1 MGTETPAQRASVL
14 VVDPDA
20 AASSLIS
27 LAAEGM
33 GASPFAV
40 RTLAEAATQL
50 GARAFAAVVSELE
63 LPDGDGASLIDLA
76 RQRGLQPSFVMLSSA
91 PTLRASLALMRAGAV
106 DCWVKPLEGA
116 WVAERLQAV
125 LAKSAAE
132 QDRGRLQ
139 LALLQASAG
148 QDILRAALDRRP
160 LAEIAERSA
169 SWAMRLLA
177 CEGATFT
184 YRPAESEIE
193 YLAALGGAATM
204 KGRKLAVSDS
214 STGEALARR
223 KPVVFDPL
231 KAAPASRAR
240 AERDG
245 VRSGLIVPLI
255 VRDLP
260 TGTIGVTSSRPEW
273 FSQDHVNLLVALA
286 SFIGEALE
294 LVVPPRT

>member
-1 MGTETPAQRASVL
+1 METPAQRASIL

-20 AASSLIS
+20 ASSSLIS
-27 LAAEGM
+27 LAAEGL
-33 GASPFAV
+33 GASSFAV
-40 RTLAEAATQL
+40 RTLAEATAQL
-50 GARAFAAVVSELE
+50 GTRAFSAIVSELE
-63 LPDGDGASLIDLA
+63 LPDGDGASLIDVG
-76 RQRGLQPSFVMLSSA
+76 RGRGLQSSFVMLSSA

-116 WVAERLQAV
+116 WVAERLKAV
-125 LAKSAAE
+125 LEHSAAE

-139 LALLQASAG
+139 LALLQSSAC

-160 LAEIAERSA
+160 LVEIAERSA

-184 YRPAESEIE
+184 YRTAEAEIE

-204 KGRKLAVSDS
+204 KGRKLAVGDS

-223 KPVVFDPL
+223 TPVVFDPL
-231 KAAPASRAR
+231 QAPPASRAR

-260 TGTIGVTSSRPEW
+260 SGTIGVTSSRPQW

-294 LVVPPRT
+294 LIVPPRS